1 MTEFDYEWKYTL
13 KKDYLGNQEDVY
25 ECNEKRVKE
34 FLNQFKGKRRF
45 FRKPTFKGKVCLD
58 AGCGP
63 GRWTCAL
70 QRLGVARVDSF
81 DVSNEAIA
89 RCKKINPNAYVFDLM
104 KLEENRVYDFILSW
118 GVIHHINNPRK
129 AFSKLVSQL
138 KIGGMLHVMIYDKK
152 NDWFYEGYRGE
163 PTKKRDEWKSLTM
176 ENKLELCKQFAEKKG
191 GNIHGW
197 FDALNPEFNWSYT
210 KEEIKEWFVEEGFSK
225 IKEGN
230 LEYNIN
236 MNGVLE

>member
-34 FLNQFKGKRRF
+34 FLNQFKGKRWF